1 MRTVNGSPTHEGSA
15 SAGGGVVT
23 ASALAAYP
31 PSERTN
37 VSSPISQGKRNSS
50 LREPPIAPETAEQMT

>member
-1 MRTVNGSPTHEGSA
+1 M
-15 SAGGGVVT
+15 VT